1 MKKKM
6 NESKDIEFYLNLPY
20 KYIFIPEESGGYS
33 VRVKEFSGCTA
44 FGETVEEAFKN
55 IKESMK
61 IWLSEVIKQNLEIPF
76 PESKKEYSGKF
87 LIRVPKSI
95 HKKLVEDA
103 EKEGISMN
111 QYVLSLLSKQVT
123 TFETYVKKF
132 AEDVEKE
139 GISTNQ
145 HILSP
150 LSKQIPTS
158 QTYVQKKSPAYKEA
172 HKNAKKTARKSA
184 ITKSVKDK
192 NHMDNKSLKT
202 KKKRE

>member
-6 NESKDIEFYLNLPY
+6 DESKDIEFYLNLPY
-20 KYIFIPEESGGYS
+20 EYIFIPEESGGYS
-33 VRVKEFSGCTA
+33 VRVKEFPGCTA
-44 FGETVEEAFKN
+44 FGGTAEEAFKN

-61 IWLSEVIKQNLEIPF
+61 IWLSEVIKQKLEIPL

-111 QYVLSLLSKQVT
+111 QYVISL
-123 TFETYVKKF
+123 
-132 AEDVEKE
+132 
-139 GISTNQ
+139 
-145 HILSP
+145 

-158 QTYVQKKSPAYKEA
+158 QAYVQKKSPAYKEA

-192 NHMDNKSLKT
+192 NHMDNKLLKT